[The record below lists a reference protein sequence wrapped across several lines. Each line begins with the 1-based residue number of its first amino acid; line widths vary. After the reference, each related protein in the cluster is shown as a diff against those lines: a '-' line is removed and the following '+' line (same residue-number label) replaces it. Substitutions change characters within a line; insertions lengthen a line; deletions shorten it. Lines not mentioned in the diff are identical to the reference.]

1 MADINAG
8 IKALAA
14 GAGTYKTSDS
24 EAWEQDARCPHCGTE
39 SLVRVVMQV
48 DEQGRTFSKA
58 TRWLRCTACR
68 KGSVIQSGALYPTG
82 MPLRQ
87 PKGLP
92 ELDDRIWHE
101 VRVCLG
107 AGAYAATVMLCRKLL
122 FHVAVANGLPAKD
135 DKDRAPTYLQAV
147 EHLETKGIFTG
158 KMRKWIDKIKDVGN
172 DANHELEPITEAQ
185 ARDVAAF
192 TQQLLV
198 LAYELDALMAN
209 PTEADEE
216 SGVDPES
223 TLRI

>member
-1 MADINAG
+1 MAEINAG

-14 GAGTYKTSDS
+14 GTGTYKTSDT
-24 EAWEQDARCPHCGTE
+24 EAWEKDRRCPHCGTE
-39 SLVRVVMQV
+39 SLVRVVMEV
-48 DEQGRTFSKA
+48 DQQGRTYSEA

-68 KGSVIQSGALYPTG
+68 KGSVIQNGSLHPTG

-92 ELDDRIWHE
+92 KTDDRIWHE

-122 FHVAVANGLPAKD
+122 FHVAVANGLPAKNA
-135 DKDRAPTYLQAV
+135 KDRAPTYLEAV
-147 EHLETKGIFTG
+147 EHLEAAGVFTG
-158 KMRKWIDKIKDVGN
+158 KMRKWIDKIKEVGN
-172 DANHELEPITEAQ
+172 DANHELEPITEGQ

-198 LAYELDALMAN
+198 LAYELDALMAD
-209 PTEADEE
+209 PTEADDE
-216 SGVDPES
+216 SSSSSSNVD
-223 TLRI
+223 I